1 MHYINSISKADR
13 AKTIIGIDS
22 GGTFTDFVVVDF
34 EPDVAIRVHKVLSTP
49 EAPERAIFQGIK
61 DLGLEL
67 FIEEGSARIVHGST
81 VATNAVLE
89 GKGAETV
96 FVTNHG
102 FRDLLQL
109 ARQDRPKLYALE
121 FEPQRIKVPRERC
134 LELPGRVAADGTIIQ
149 SISSSELKEFILK
162 VKEQNVK
169 AVAIN
174 FLFSFLNSDHEKQV
188 EYELKQQFPF
198 LKISCS
204 HRVLPESG
212 EYERGIATWLNASL
226 APLVDSYIKAL
237 DIEFGDT
244 DLQVMQS
251 SAETIG
257 AAQAGNNA
265 VKLLLSGPAGGLTG
279 LKFLGKKIKHELF
292 ISFDMGGTSTDVA
305 LIDGELAITN
315 ESKIADLPI
324 KVPMVD
330 MQTIGAGGGSVAYVD
345 AGGMLQV
352 GPRSAGAS
360 PGPVCYDRG
369 GVEVTVTDA
378 HVVLDRLPEDE
389 ILPGGLKLNRMRA
402 AAAMEHLGCSL
413 GLGVNETAQGIIAIA
428 NDQVAAAIRL
438 ISVNKGYDPENFL
451 LSSFGGAGGLHVCAL
466 AGLMKMKRAIVPVFG
481 GVFSA
486 LGMTAARRG
495 RQFSKTVDM
504 QLCGL
509 DLDLLQNE
517 FLGLE
522 NIGRVELSEEG
533 VPEESLWVTR
543 SVDLCF
549 SGQSYNLN
557 VAWND
562 PSQAQADF
570 ESLHLQR
577 YGYCHK
583 TPVNVVT
590 VRVSVTTDEPDFDLP
605 ERREILSKS
614 IKNPESSDTAR
625 HIRVNNMEPDISL
638 SGPRV
643 LIAYGTTIFV
653 EEGWVAYLDK
663 MGNIHLNTV

>member
-1 MHYINSISKADR
+1 MHFSNSIFENDMANM
-13 AKTIIGIDS
+13 IIGIDS
-22 GGTFTDFVVVDF
+22 GGTFTDFVVVDL
-34 EPDVAIRVHKVLSTP
+34 ESNVPIRVHKVLSTP
-49 EAPERAIFQGIK
+49 EAPERAILQGIK
-61 DLGLEL
+61 DLELET
-67 FIEEGSARIVHGST
+67 FIKEGSARIVHGST

-89 GKGAETV
+89 EKGAATV

-109 ARQDRPKLYALE
+109 ARQNRPKLYALE

-134 LELPGRVAADGTIIQ
+134 LELSGRVAADGTVIR
-149 SISSSELKEFILK
+149 SMSSAELEEFIFK
-162 VKEQNVK
+162 VKELNVE

-188 EYELKQQFPF
+188 EYELKQQLPF

-212 EYERGIATWLNASL
+212 EYERGIATWLNATL
-226 APLVDSYIKAL
+226 APIVGSYLKAL
-237 DIEFGDT
+237 DVEFGNT
-244 DLQVMQS
+244 GLQVMQS

-257 AAQAGNNA
+257 AAQAGDNA
-265 VKLLLSGPAGGLTG
+265 VRLLLSGPAGGLTG
-279 LKFLGKKIKHELF
+279 LQFLGKKINHELF

-315 ESKIADLPI
+315 ESKIVDLPI

-330 MQTIGAGGGSVAYVD
+330 MHTIGAGGGSVAYVD

-378 HVVLDRLPEDE
+378 HVVLNRLPENE
-389 ILPGGLKLNRMRA
+389 TLPGGLKLNRTRA
-402 AAAMEHLGCSL
+402 EAAIKDLGCSL
-413 GLGVNETAQGIIAIA
+413 GLGVKETAQGIIAVA
-428 NDQVAAAIRL
+428 NDQVAAAIRF
-438 ISVNKGYDPENFL
+438 ISVNRGYDPENFL

-466 AGLMKMKRAIVPVFG
+466 AGLMNMKRAIVPVFG

-486 LGMTAARRG
+486 LGMTTARRG
-495 RQFSKTVDM
+495 RQFSKTVNM
-504 QLCGL
+504 KLCGL
-509 DLDLLQNE
+509 DLDPLLEE

-522 NIGRVELSEEG
+522 NIGRAELLEEG
-533 VPEESLWVTR
+533 LPEKSLRVSR

-557 VAWND
+557 VAWRC

-577 YGYCHK
+577 YGYSHK
-583 TPVNVVT
+583 TPVNVVN
-590 VRVSVTTDEPDFDLP
+590 VRVSVTTDETDFDLP
-605 ERREILSKS
+605 ERRETLTDRTKA
-614 IKNPESSDTAR
+614 PEPFASAQ
-625 HIRVNNMEPDISL
+625 HIRVSDMELDKSL
-638 SGPRV
+638 SGPQV

-653 EEGWVAYLDK
+653 EDGWVAYLDK
-663 MGNIHLNTV
+663 MGNIHLNMV

>member
-1 MHYINSISKADR
+1 M

-34 EPDVAIRVHKVLSTP
+34 EPNVAIRVHKVLSTP

-61 DLGLEL
+61 DLELEPS
-67 FIEEGSARIVHGST
+67 IENGSARIVHGST

-89 GKGAETV
+89 GKGAATV

-134 LELPGRVAADGTIIQ
+134 LELLGRVAADGTIIQ
-149 SISSSELKEFILK
+149 SISSSELEEFILK
-162 VKEQNVK
+162 VKEQNVE

-188 EYELKQQFPF
+188 EYELKQQLPF
-198 LKISCS
+198 LKVSCS

-212 EYERGIATWLNASL
+212 EYERGIATWLNATL
-226 APLVDSYIKAL
+226 APLVDSYLKAL
-237 DIEFGDT
+237 DVEFGDI

-279 LKFLGKKIKHELF
+279 LRFLGKKINHELF

-330 MQTIGAGGGSVAYVD
+330 MHTIGSGGGSIAYVD
-345 AGGMLQV
+345 EGGMLQV

-378 HVVLDRLPEDE
+378 HVVLNRLPENQT
-389 ILPGGLKLNRMRA
+389 LPGGLKLNRTRA
-402 AAAMEHLGCSL
+402 EAAMEHLGCSL
-413 GLGVNETAQGIIAIA
+413 GLGAKEAAQGIIAVA

-438 ISVNKGYDPENFL
+438 ISVNKGYDPRNFL

-486 LGMTAARRG
+486 LGMTTARRG
-495 RQFSKTVDM
+495 RQFSKTVNM
-504 QLCGL
+504 QLLGL
-509 DLDLLQNE
+509 DLDLLIEE

-522 NIGRVELSEEG
+522 NIGRAELLEEG
-533 VPEESLWVTR
+533 LPEKSLRVAR

-549 SGQSYNLN
+549 SGQSYNIN
-557 VAWND
+557 VAWED
-562 PSQAQADF
+562 CCQAQADF

-583 TPVNVVT
+583 TSVNVVN
-590 VRVSVTTDEPDFDLP
+590 VRVSVTTDETDFDLP
-605 ERREILSKS
+605 ERRGTLSEFTKT
-614 IKNPESSDTAR
+614 PDSSDSAQQ
-625 HIRVNNMEPDISL
+625 IRVSDMEPDKSV
-638 SGPRV
+638 SGPQV

-653 EEGWVAYLDK
+653 EDGWLAYLDK
-663 MGNIHLNTV
+663 MGNIHLNMV